1 MSRALSRTTASKR
14 RTPRAKVAAA
24 RSARVPNP
32 VRPRTWQRTD
42 LLVAAGLALAVFV
55 VFGRVLGHQFLHFD
69 DNEYIYDNPHVRTGL
84 SLANARWALTA
95 YHSNN
100 WHPLTWISHMIDV
113 GLFGLAPGPHHL
125 MNVALHAVNAVLLFA
140 LLSAMTGAR
149 WRSAFVAAAFALHPL
164 RVESIAWAS
173 ERKDVLSGLFAL
185 VTIACYAA
193 YSRRPSSLRY
203 AAVVVAYAAGLM
215 AKPMLVTLPFVL
227 LLLDFWPLRHA
238 GAGAAAPRLHW
249 LDKLP
254 LLALAVA
261 SSALTLAAQTQG
273 GVVRT
278 LEDLPL
284 AMRLAN
290 AIVACS
296 RYALKLLL
304 PLQQAFYYPYP
315 RTLPVAAAALSLVA
329 LVLVTAWAWRSRRER
344 PYALVGWLWYLGML
358 VPVIGIVQVATQAI
372 ADRYTYLPSIGLF
385 LVLAWGAADVVRAR
399 PAWRTPIIALA
410 AGMLCAYAAK
420 AYVQTGYWKD
430 GITLFTRDTQ
440 IVEDNVLGYRNLGVA
455 LSDSARY
462 AEAIPAFERVLVRYP
477 HDAVTQYDI
486 GSALEKLGRW
496 DEARGRYEASL
507 AADPKQP
514 DALYN
519 YANVLNH
526 LGRGAEAA
534 AALEHAVR
542 LRPDFT
548 LAHNN
553 LGNTLSRLG
562 RQDEAIA
569 HYREAL
575 RLDPGYAEAYN
586 NLGTTLRQAGRLPE
600 AIDAFER
607 ALRLR
612 PGFAAAEFNLGAV
625 YLQQGDAATARQHFD
640 RAIAIDPSLAKNL
653 GGRVP

>member
-1 MSRALSRTTASKR
+1 
-14 RTPRAKVAAA
+14 
-24 RSARVPNP
+24 
-32 VRPRTWQRTD
+32 
-42 LLVAAGLALAVFV
+42 VFA

-84 SLANARWALTA
+84 TLANVGWAMTA

-100 WHPLTWISHMIDV
+100 WHPLTWISHMLDV
-113 GLFGLAPGPHHL
+113 TLFGLAPGPHHL

-140 LLSAMTGAR
+140 LLVRLTGAR
-149 WRSAFVAAAFALHPL
+149 WRSAFVAAAFAVHPL

-173 ERKDVLSGLFAL
+173 ERKDVLCGLFAL
-185 VTIACYAA
+185 LTIAAYAA
-193 YSRRPSSLRY
+193 YARRPSWPRY
-203 AAVVVAYAAGLM
+203 GAVVVAYAAGLM

-227 LLLDFWPLRHA
+227 LLLDVWPLRRA
-238 GAGAAAPRLHW
+238 GPARVRW

-254 LLALAVA
+254 LLALAAA
-261 SSALTLAAQTQG
+261 SSSLTLAAQTKG
-273 GVVRT
+273 GVVRS

-290 AIVACS
+290 AIVAFS
-296 RYALKLLL
+296 RYALKLLV

-315 RTLPVAAAALSLVA
+315 KTLPVAAAALSLVA
-329 LVLVTAWAWRSRRER
+329 VVLVTLWTWRMRRER

-385 LVLAWGAADVVRAR
+385 LMLAWGAADVVRAR
-399 PAWRTPIIALA
+399 PAWRAPLIALA
-410 AGMLCAYAAK
+410 AVTLCAYAAK

-430 GITLFTRDTQ
+430 GITLFSRDTR
-440 IVEDNVLGYRNLGVA
+440 VVKDNVLGYRNLGVA

-462 AEAIPAFERVLVRYP
+462 AEAIPAFERVLQRYP
-477 HDAVTQYDI
+477 QDAVTQYDI

-496 DEARGRYEASL
+496 DEAAARYQASL

-534 AALEHAVR
+534 AALEQSVR
-542 LRPDFT
+542 LRPDFA

-569 HYREAL
+569 HYHEAL
-575 RLDPGYAEAYN
+575 RLDPGYTEAYN
-586 NLGTTLRQAGRLPE
+586 NLGTSLRQAGRLPE
-600 AIDAFER
+600 AIDAFEQ
-607 ALRLR
+607 ALRMK
-612 PGFAAAEFNLGAV
+612 PNFAAAEFNLGAV
-625 YLQQGDAATARQHFD
+625 YLQQGDAAKAREHFD

>member
-1 MSRALSRTTASKR
+1 
-14 RTPRAKVAAA
+14 
-24 RSARVPNP
+24 
-32 VRPRTWQRTD
+32 
-42 LLVAAGLALAVFV
+42 VFA

-84 SLANARWALTA
+84 TLANVGWAMTA

-100 WHPLTWISHMIDV
+100 WHPLTWISHMLDV
-113 GLFGLAPGPHHL
+113 TLFGLAPGPHHL

-140 LLSAMTGAR
+140 LLVRLTGAR
-149 WRSAFVAAAFALHPL
+149 WRSAFVAAAFAVHPL

-173 ERKDVLSGLFAL
+173 ERKDVLCGLFAL
-185 VTIACYAA
+185 LTIAAYAA
-193 YSRRPSSLRY
+193 YARRPSWPRY
-203 AAVVVAYAAGLM
+203 GAVVVAYAAGLM

-227 LLLDFWPLRHA
+227 LLLDVWPLRRA
-238 GAGAAAPRLHW
+238 GPARLRW

-254 LLALAVA
+254 LLALAAA
-261 SSALTLAAQTQG
+261 SSSLTLAAQTKG
-273 GVVRT
+273 GVVRS

-290 AIVACS
+290 AIVAFS
-296 RYALKLLL
+296 RYALKLLV

-315 RTLPVAAAALSLVA
+315 KTLPVAAAALSLVA
-329 LVLVTAWAWRSRRER
+329 VVLVTLWTWRMRRER

-385 LVLAWGAADVVRAR
+385 LMLAWGAADVVRAR
-399 PAWRTPIIALA
+399 PAWRAPLIALA
-410 AGMLCAYAAK
+410 AVTLCAYAAK

-430 GITLFTRDTQ
+430 GITLFSRDTR
-440 IVEDNVLGYRNLGVA
+440 VVKDNVLGYRNLGVA

-462 AEAIPAFERVLVRYP
+462 AEAIPAFERVLQRYP
-477 HDAVTQYDI
+477 QDAVTQYDI

-496 DEARGRYEASL
+496 DEAAARYQASL

-534 AALEHAVR
+534 AALEQSVR
-542 LRPDFT
+542 LRPDFA

-569 HYREAL
+569 HYHEAL
-575 RLDPGYAEAYN
+575 RLDPGYTEAYN
-586 NLGTTLRQAGRLPE
+586 NLGTSLRQAGRLPE
-600 AIDAFER
+600 AIDAFEQ
-607 ALRLR
+607 ALRMK
-612 PGFAAAEFNLGAV
+612 PNFAAAEFNLGAV
-625 YLQQGDAATARQHFD
+625 YLQQGDAAKAREHFD

>member
-1 MSRALSRTTASKR
+1 MFA
-14 RTPRAKVAAA
+14 
-24 RSARVPNP
+24 
-32 VRPRTWQRTD
+32 
-42 LLVAAGLALAVFV
+42 

-84 SLANARWALTA
+84 TLANVGWAMTA

-100 WHPLTWISHMIDV
+100 WHPLTWISHMLDV
-113 GLFGLAPGPHHL
+113 TLFGLAPGPHHL

-140 LLSAMTGAR
+140 LLVRLTGAR
-149 WRSAFVAAAFALHPL
+149 WRSAFVAAAFAVHPL

-173 ERKDVLSGLFAL
+173 ERKDVLCGLFAL
-185 VTIACYAA
+185 LTIAAYAA
-193 YSRRPSSLRY
+193 YARRPSWPRY
-203 AAVVVAYAAGLM
+203 GAVVVAYAAGLM

-227 LLLDFWPLRHA
+227 LLLDVWPLRRA
-238 GAGAAAPRLHW
+238 GPARLRW

-254 LLALAVA
+254 LLALAAA
-261 SSALTLAAQTQG
+261 SSSLTLAAQTKG
-273 GVVRT
+273 GVVRS

-290 AIVACS
+290 AIVAFS
-296 RYALKLLL
+296 RYALKLLV

-315 RTLPVAAAALSLVA
+315 KTLPVAAAALSLVA
-329 LVLVTAWAWRSRRER
+329 VVLVTLWTWRMRRER

-385 LVLAWGAADVVRAR
+385 LMLAWGAADVVRAR
-399 PAWRTPIIALA
+399 PAWRAPLIALA
-410 AGMLCAYAAK
+410 AVTLCAYAAK

-430 GITLFTRDTQ
+430 GITLFSRDTR
-440 IVEDNVLGYRNLGVA
+440 VVKDNVLGYRNLGVA

-462 AEAIPAFERVLVRYP
+462 AEAIPAFERVLQRYP
-477 HDAVTQYDI
+477 QDAVTQYDI

-496 DEARGRYEASL
+496 DEAAARYQASL

-534 AALEHAVR
+534 AALEQSVR
-542 LRPDFT
+542 LRPDFA

-569 HYREAL
+569 HYHEAL
-575 RLDPGYAEAYN
+575 RLDPGYTEAYN
-586 NLGTTLRQAGRLPE
+586 NLGTSLRQAGRLPE
-600 AIDAFER
+600 AIDAFEQ
-607 ALRLR
+607 ALRMK
-612 PGFAAAEFNLGAV
+612 PNFAAAEFNLGAV
-625 YLQQGDAATARQHFD
+625 YLQQGDAAKAREHFD